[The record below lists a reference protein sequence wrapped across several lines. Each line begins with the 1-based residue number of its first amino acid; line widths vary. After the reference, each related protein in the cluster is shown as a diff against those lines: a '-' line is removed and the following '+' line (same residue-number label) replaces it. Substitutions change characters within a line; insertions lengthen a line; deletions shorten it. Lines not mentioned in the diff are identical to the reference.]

1 MAAASWRPSSAPGDR
16 GTHRDG
22 QQRSSKRREGVGATR
37 GGEGKQEVE
46 RQQQHSSGRGGCTA
60 PAAEEA
66 EEQSVPE
73 EEEERG
79 GVRGTHLEKQKSLG
93 TLQ

>member
-1 MAAASWRPSSAPGDR
+1 VARTGKGQQGRARAAA
-16 GTHRDG
+16 
-22 QQRSSKRREGVGATR
+22 GVQVTR
-37 GGEGKQEVE
+37 GGGWKQEVVLE
-46 RQQQHSSGRGGCTA
+46 VLQRAAQRWQGACSA